1 MIRTDIKYLFPSN
14 PSTNILPLCFNV
26 PKADRILEAKLMI
39 EMRVAGIALDAI
51 TKSPIVLL
59 KDSSDRRALP
69 IYIGQDQAKAI
80 ISALEKQ
87 TPPRPLT
94 HDLMVNLIEGWQMQL
109 ERIVIHA
116 LQDNTFYALLCIR
129 QGEVKKEIDA
139 RPSDAIAIALRTN
152 SPIWVMEEVVA
163 DASIPVD
170 RDADEEERRAFRE
183 FVSNIRP
190 EDFTHRR
197 GFKTGGD

>member
-1 MIRTDIKYLFPSN
+1 
-14 PSTNILPLCFNV
+14 
-26 PKADRILEAKLMI
+26 MI
-39 EMRVAGIALDAI
+39 EMRVAGIALDAV

-94 HDLMVNLIEGWQMQL
+94 HDLFVNLMEEWGMNL
-109 ERIVIHA
+109 ERIIIHA
-116 LQDNTFYALLCIR
+116 LQDNTFYALLCVR
-129 QGEVKKEIDA
+129 QGEAKKEIDA
-139 RPSDAIAIALRTN
+139 RPSDAIAIALRTG

-190 EDFTHRR
+190 EDFIQHR
-197 GFKTGGD
+197 GHKTGGEA

>member
-1 MIRTDIKYLFPSN
+1 
-14 PSTNILPLCFNV
+14 
-26 PKADRILEAKLMI
+26 MI
-39 EMRVAGIALDAI
+39 EMRVAGIALDAV

-59 KDSSDRRALP
+59 KDASDRRALP

-94 HDLMVNLIEGWQMQL
+94 HDLFVNLIEEWGMTL
-109 ERIVIHA
+109 ERIIIHA
-116 LQDNTFYALLCIR
+116 LQDNTFYALLCVR
-129 QGEVKKEIDA
+129 QGEAKKEIDA
-139 RPSDAIAIALRTN
+139 RPSDAIAIALRTG

-190 EDFTHRR
+190 EDFIQHR
-197 GFKTGGD
+197 GHKTGGEA

>member
-1 MIRTDIKYLFPSN
+1 
-14 PSTNILPLCFNV
+14 
-26 PKADRILEAKLMI
+26 MI
-39 EMRVAGIALDAI
+39 EMKVAGIALDAV
-51 TKSPIVLL
+51 TRSPIVLL

-87 TPPRPLT
+87 KPPRPLT
-94 HDLMVNLIEGWQMQL
+94 HDLIFNLLEVWDMQL
-109 ERIVIHA
+109 ERIIIHS
-116 LQDNTFYALLCIR
+116 LQDNTFYAVLCLV
-129 QGEVKKEIDA
+129 QGENKKEIDC

-170 RDADEEERRAFRE
+170 READEEERKAFRE
-183 FVSNIRP
+183 FIANLRP
-190 EDFTHRR
+190 EDLIQR
-197 GFKTGGD
+197 GGSGTNGES